1 MFGLG
6 IPELIVIFVIALIV
20 FGPKKL
26 PELGKALGKGITEF
40 KRASQEVK
48 DSIESEVRAAEH
60 TIDTAKLKADVEGTI
75 REAGNSVTETEKEQ
89 ENKTDEDLGGP
100 RKEPEAYGKS

>member
-6 IPELIVIFVIALIV
+6 IPELIVIFVIALVV

-26 PELGKALGKGITEF
+26 PELGKALGKGIAEF

-60 TIDTAKLKADVEGTI
+60 TIDAAKLKADVEGTI
-75 REAGNSVTETEKEQ
+75 REAGKAVAEPMNAPETKA
-89 ENKTDEDLGGP
+89 DDSLGGP